1 MLRIG
6 RRQALFATLTAGTS
20 AGAVLSMT
28 LPPRPASAQGS
39 ALLGQLVE
47 GPPRAL
53 PELSFTDEE
62 GTRKSVADFA
72 GKGLVVNFWATWCA
86 PCVEEMPS
94 LDRLQELVE
103 REGILVLP
111 LSSDR
116 GGASQVRGFYA
127 RTRVRNLD
135 IWLDPQGAA
144 GRALGVRGLPTT
156 LVLDRQG
163 REVARL
169 EGSAD
174 WSAPE
179 KLEAIRRLLAA
190 PAPERPTST

>member
-1 MLRIG
+1 M
-6 RRQALFATLTAGTS
+6 
-20 AGAVLSMT
+20 
-28 LPPRPASAQGS
+28 
-39 ALLGQLVE
+39 GQLVE

-116 GGASQVRGFYA
+116 GGAPQVRGFYA

>member
-20 AGAVLSMT
+20 AGAVLSMA
-28 LPPRPASAQGS
+28 LPPRPALAQS
-39 ALLGQLVE
+39 ALLGQLIE
-47 GPPRAL
+47 GPPK
-53 PELSFTDEE
+53 PVPDLSFTDAD
-62 GTRKSVADFA
+62 GARKTVADFA
-72 GKGLVVNFWATWCA
+72 GKGLVMNFWATWCA

-127 RTRVRNLD
+127 RTRVKNLD

-163 REVARL
+163 REVGRL

-179 KLEAIRRLLAA
+179 KLEAIRRLLA
-190 PAPERPTST
+190 PSRTPERPTST

>member
-20 AGAVLSMT
+20 AGAVLSMA
-28 LPPRPASAQGS
+28 LPPRPAFAQGS
-39 ALLGQLVE
+39 SPLGQLVE

-62 GTRKSVADFA
+62 GARKTVADFA

-174 WSAPE
+174 WSAPG

>member
-1 MLRIG
+1 MAAR
-6 RRQALFATLTAGTS
+6 AAAEK
-20 AGAVLSMT
+20 
-28 LPPRPASAQGS
+28 
-39 ALLGQLVE
+39 LGE
-47 GPPRAL
+47 
-53 PELSFTDEE
+53 D
-62 GTRKSVADFA
+62 
-72 GKGLVVNFWATWCA
+72 
-86 PCVEEMPS
+86 
-94 LDRLQELVE
+94 
-103 REGILVLP
+103 ILVLP

-127 RTRVRNLD
+127 RTRVKNLD

-174 WSAPE
+174 WSAPG
-179 KLEAIRRLLAA
+179 KLGAIRRLLAA